1 MNLVNKPT
9 GSVGDS
15 VATTQ
20 GSSSKP
26 LQNDEEADNEQI
38 PEEIEEIIEQL
49 MSGLRDKDTIVR
61 WSSAKGIGRITNRLG
76 LDPAEDVLSSLLDL
90 FTYVED
96 DLAWH
101 GGCLALAE
109 LARRGLLLPSQL
121 ANVVP
126 IVLNAL
132 IFDKKLGNYSLGT
145 NVRDSAC
152 YVCWAF
158 ARAFE
163 PEVVAPY
170 VSRIAAQLLVVSI
183 FDREINCRRAASAA
197 FQGTFNLINA
207 SFILISRL
215 A

>member
-1 MNLVNKPT
+1 MNLVNQNT
-9 GSVGDS
+9 DS
-15 VATTQ
+15 VMESENKPQTTTTTAA
-20 GSSSKP
+20 
-26 LQNDEEADNEQI
+26 NEADDDSEQI
-38 PEEIEEIIEQL
+38 PVEIEEIIEQL
-49 MSGLRDKDTIVR
+49 LSGLRDKDTIVR

-76 LDPAEDVLSSLLDL
+76 LEPAEDVLSSLLDL

-121 ANVVP
+121 PSVVP

-132 IFDKKLGNYSLGT
+132 VFDKKLGNYSLGT

-163 PEVVAPY
+163 PDVIESYVAQ
-170 VSRIAAQLLVVSI
+170 IAARLLVVSV

-197 FQGTFNLINA
+197 FQGKI
-207 SFILISRL
+207 
-215 A
+215 

>member
-1 MNLVNKPT
+1 MNINAA
-9 GSVGDS
+9 S
-15 VATTQ
+15 TTQ
-20 GSSSKP
+20 GASNGPSQS
-26 LQNDEEADNEQI
+26 NNEEDDEQI

-49 MSGLRDKDTIVR
+49 ISGLRDKDTIVR

-76 LDPAEDVLSSLLDL
+76 LEPAEDVLASLLDL

-109 LARRGLLLPSQL
+109 LARRGLLLPAQL
-121 ANVVP
+121 ERVVP

-163 PEVVAPY
+163 PEHIAPY
-170 VSRIAAQLLVVSI
+170 VGQIAAQLLVVTI

-197 FQGTFNLINA
+197 FQGKKSSNLI
-207 SFILISRL
+207 FFFVCCCCCVGYLIRKVF
-215 A
+215 

>member
-1 MNLVNKPT
+1 MDLVNKDKS
-9 GSVGDS
+9 GGVGGETAS
-15 VATTQ
+15 SS
-20 GSSSKP
+20 SSSKP
-26 LQNDEEADNEQI
+26 MQIDDELDNEQI

-49 MSGLRDKDTIVR
+49 LAGLRDKDTIVR

-76 LDPAEDVLSSLLDL
+76 LELAEDVLSSLLDL

-163 PEVVAPY
+163 PDVIEPY
-170 VSRIAAQLLVVSI
+170 VEQIAARLLVVSI

-197 FQGTFNLINA
+197 FQGKF
-207 SFILISRL
+207 
-215 A
+215 